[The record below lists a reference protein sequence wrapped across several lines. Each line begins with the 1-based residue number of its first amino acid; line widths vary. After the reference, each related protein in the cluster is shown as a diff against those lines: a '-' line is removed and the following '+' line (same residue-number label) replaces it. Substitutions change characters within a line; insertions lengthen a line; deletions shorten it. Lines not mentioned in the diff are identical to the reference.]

1 MSNSIEKIAFH
12 TLGCKLN
19 FSESSTISRDFKS
32 QGFWIV
38 KDFENADIHVINTCA
53 VREKADKKA

>member
-32 QGFWIV
+32 QGFYLYNNPFLIARSRV
-38 KDFENADIHVINTCA
+38 KV
-53 VREKADKKA
+53 